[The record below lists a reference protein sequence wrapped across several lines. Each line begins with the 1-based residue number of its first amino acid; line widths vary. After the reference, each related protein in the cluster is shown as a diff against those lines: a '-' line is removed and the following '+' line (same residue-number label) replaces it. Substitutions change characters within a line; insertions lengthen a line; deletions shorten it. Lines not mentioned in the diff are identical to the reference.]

1 MIRATYKK
9 RLVMPL
15 FDIFWSMLFF
25 FLFLAW
31 IWMLISV
38 FGDILRSPDLSG
50 VAKAGWSIFI
60 VILPLLGVVAYLIAR
75 GDSMN
80 QRTLAAHEAREEAAR
95 SYIRDA
101 AGTPSAADELA
112 KLAGLRDSGVLTV
125 EEFQIQKAKLL
136 V

>member
-1 MIRATYKK
+1 
-9 RLVMPL
+9 MPL

-50 VAKAGWSIFI
+50 VAKAIWSIFI

-80 QRTLAAHEAREEAAR
+80 QRTLAAQEAREEAAR

>member
-1 MIRATYKK
+1 
-9 RLVMPL
+9 
-15 FDIFWSMLFF
+15 
-25 FLFLAW
+25 
-31 IWMLISV
+31 
-38 FGDILRSPDLSG
+38 
-50 VAKAGWSIFI
+50 

-80 QRTLAAHEAREEAAR
+80 RRTLAAQEAREEAAR